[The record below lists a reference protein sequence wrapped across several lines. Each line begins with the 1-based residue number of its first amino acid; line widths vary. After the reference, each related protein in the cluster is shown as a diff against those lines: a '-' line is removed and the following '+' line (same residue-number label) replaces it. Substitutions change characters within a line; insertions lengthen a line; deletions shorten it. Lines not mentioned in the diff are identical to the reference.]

1 MTDIVSPEK
10 RSSMMSGIRG
20 KDTGL
25 EMLLRRGLHRAG
37 FRFRLHAKDLP
48 GRPDIVLPRYGA
60 VVQANGCFWHGHDC
74 SLFKMPATNRE
85 KWSEKIARNRER
97 DEVNRKL
104 LVDAGWR
111 VLDVWECA
119 GRGPGR
125 MERDEM
131 IERVCEW
138 LESDSTGAELRSAE
152 APV

>member
-37 FRFRLHAKDLP
+37 FRFRLHAKALP

-60 VVQANGCFWHGHDC
+60 VVQVNGCFWHGHDC
-74 SLFKMPATNRE
+74 SLFRMPATNRE
-85 KWSEKIARNRER
+85 QWGEKIARNRVR

-104 LVDAGWR
+104 LADADWR
-111 VLDVWECA
+111 VLEVWECA
-119 GRGPGR
+119 VRGPGR
-125 MERDEM
+125 MESDDM

-138 LESDSTGAELRSAE
+138 LESDSKVAELRSVE
-152 APV
+152 APT